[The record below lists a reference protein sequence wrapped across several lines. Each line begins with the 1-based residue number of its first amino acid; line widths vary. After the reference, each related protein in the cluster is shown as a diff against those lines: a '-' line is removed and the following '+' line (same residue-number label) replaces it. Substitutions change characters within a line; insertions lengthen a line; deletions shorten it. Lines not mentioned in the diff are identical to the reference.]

1 MAGHEEEEEVGGGGE
16 METVV
21 FLADRSR
28 AKFRARISFRI
39 AAAAAAPVPGARGRM
54 IYCPGNS

>member
-1 MAGHEEEEEVGGGGE
+1 

-39 AAAAAAPVPGARGRM
+39 AAAAAAAPVPGARGRM

>member
-1 MAGHEEEEEVGGGGE
+1 MAGHEEEEEEGGGGE

-39 AAAAAAPVPGARGRM
+39 AAAATPVPGARGRM